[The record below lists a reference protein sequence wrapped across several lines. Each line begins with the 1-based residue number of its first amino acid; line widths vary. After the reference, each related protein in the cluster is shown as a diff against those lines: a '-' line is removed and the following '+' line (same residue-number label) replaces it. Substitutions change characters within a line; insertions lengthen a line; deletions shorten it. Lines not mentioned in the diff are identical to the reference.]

1 MTKRKISTALFHILV
16 IAFGIFMIYP
26 LLWMLT
32 SSFKPGG
39 EIFQSSSFLPKTWT
53 LENYRV
59 GWSGIS
65 GYSFMRFLG
74 NSFLIVLAAMIG
86 NVVSCSMTAYAFSK
100 LNFPL
105 RNVWFTLMMAAM
117 MLPLHV
123 RLIPQY
129 IVYNKIGW
137 VNTYLPMI
145 VPKFLAT
152 EGFFV
157 FMMTQY
163 MRGLPKEIDEAA
175 RIDGCGY
182 MAHYLRIVMPL
193 SVPTV
198 ITTCIFTFIWTWNDF
213 FTQMIYLSNIKTFT
227 VSIALRQYVDAMG
240 ESYWGA
246 MFAMSIVS
254 LIPLFIMF
262 IGFQRYLIEGVT
274 AGSVKG

>member
-1 MTKRKISTALFHILV
+1 MTRKRFKEILFHVVV

-32 SSFKPGG
+32 SSFKPGT
-39 EIFQSSSFLPKTWT
+39 EIFQSSSFLPETWT
-53 LENYRV
+53 FENYRV

-65 GYSFMRFLG
+65 GYSFAWFLG
-74 NSFLIVLAAMIG
+74 NSFLIVIVAMIG
-86 NVVSCSMTAYAFSK
+86 NVASCSATAYAFSK

-105 RNVWFTLMMAAM
+105 RNMWFAMMMGAM

-129 IVYNKIGW
+129 IVYNSIGW
-137 VNTYLPMI
+137 VNTFFPMT

-163 MRGLPKEIDEAA
+163 MRGLPREIDEAA

-182 MAHYLRIVMPL
+182 LSHYLRIVMPL
-193 SVPTV
+193 SVPTI

-213 FTQMIYLSNIKTFT
+213 FTQMIYLSNITKFT

-254 LIPLFIMF
+254 LIPLFVMF
-262 IGFQRYLIEGVT
+262 IGFQKYLIEGVT